1 MNEYKQ
7 QDYSEESK
15 VQDKPILD
23 CTPMA
28 FACLLILQKYSNIDG
43 YQERLKELKIDKQV
57 EESITRLLWRK
68 GYLTGLTISQLKPS
82 SLGEHTLEVAMSNSE
97 GFTIKHNKQP

>member
-1 MNEYKQ
+1 MNENKQ

-15 VQDKPILD
+15 IQDKPIPD

-82 SLGEHTLEVAMSNSE
+82 SLGERTLEVAMSHSE
-97 GFTIKHNKQP
+97 GFMKIK